1 MDTKKRKHILL
12 VEDEQH
18 LAVGIEFNLEA
29 EGYDVVRVGD
39 GPSALRY
46 ITDHSG
52 QVDLVV
58 LDIMLPG
65 MSGYEVCQT
74 LRASG
79 ETLPILVLSART
91 LSEDRTRGF
100 DVGADQYMTKPFEL
114 DELLSRVKNLLAKR
128 IIRSA
133 DANSHQPGRS
143 RSLGKMFTIG
153 KATVNFDTFE
163 VKSIDKPTRRLTQM
177 QIRLLQYFIE
187 HEGRVIPRGELLE
200 KIWRM
205 PARLQTRRLDQFMR
219 KLRIMFEEDPTNPR
233 HFLTVRDAGYRF
245 VATTDGDSHD

>member
-1 MDTKKRKHILL
+1 MEHKQRKLILL

-18 LAVGIEFNLEA
+18 LAVGIKFNLEA
-29 EGYDVVRVGD
+29 EGYDVVPVAD
-39 GPSALRY
+39 GPSALGY
-46 ITDHSG
+46 IADHAG
-52 QVDLVV
+52 QVDLVI

-65 MSGYEVCQT
+65 MSGYDVCQT
-74 LRASG
+74 LRSSG

-128 IIRSA
+128 IMRGDQPTLETGSA
-133 DANSHQPGRS
+133 NQI
-143 RSLGKMFTIG
+143 FTIG

-163 VKSIDKPTRRLTQM
+163 VKSEGKPTQQLTKM
-177 QIRLLQYFIE
+177 QINLLRYFIE

-219 KLRIMFEEDPTNPR
+219 KLRIIFEPDPTNPR
-233 HFLTVRDAGYRF
+233 HFLTIRDAGYRF
-245 VATTDGDSHD
+245 VASDGDSQD